1 MSQFKGWPKTPRLNR
16 VCIATEKIDG
26 TNSAVIV
33 DPMEHEGDYTED
45 AVALVQTPAGQWLA
59 VYAQSRKRLLRPGKQ
74 TDNFGFAAWV
84 KENALELAVGLG
96 EGYHYGEWWGSKI
109 QRGYGLT
116 DGEKRF
122 SLFNAGRWH
131 DQHANSGDFGSD
143 PAPEC
148 CYVVPVIATG
158 TNINAVAEGALA
170 ELRECGSFA
179 APGFDNPEGIIVY
192 HTAARQ
198 TFKVTLEDDESP
210 KGIYKGMHSK
220 TPEEPLS
227 DTAADV
233 GADDGTGTIIP
244 LTDGEAD
251 A

>member
-33 DPMEHEGDYTED
+33 EPMEHEADYTND

-84 KENALELAVGLG
+84 KENALELACGLG

-131 DQHANSGDFGSD
+131 DSENNGIGKSA
-143 PAPEC
+143 APGC
-148 CYVVPVIATG
+148 VSVVPVIATG
-158 TNINAVAEGALA
+158 TNIVVVAERALA

-179 APGFDNPEGIIVY
+179 APGFDNPEGVIVY

-198 TFKVTLEDDESP
+198 TFKVMCEDDELP
-210 KGIYKGMHSK
+210 KGVHKGIHSE
-220 TPEEPLS
+220 TPEGEALS

-233 GADDGTGTIIP
+233 GADEGTGIIIP